1 MWVFFLIEKLGY
13 YYFSS
18 LLACFFFFL
27 CVMFTD
33 SVHLNWI
40 QDRIRRNADKKS
52 QIFFLVNGLKIHLIL
67 MLILSLL
74 ICYGLQDIK
83 YLVLLP
89 KQWRHFQ
96 NYELSEKKS
105 EILQTKCLR
114 GEGIF
119 FFTSHM
125 QQENLSIWNLHNLTE
140 EFQMKHVKRNVNVLF
155 YSCQIASIHWMC
167 DFGLLHYPTFIS
179 EKW

>member
-1 MWVFFLIEKLGY
+1 
-13 YYFSS
+13 
-18 LLACFFFFL
+18 
-27 CVMFTD
+27 
-33 SVHLNWI
+33 
-40 QDRIRRNADKKS
+40 
-52 QIFFLVNGLKIHLIL
+52 

-74 ICYGLQDIK
+74 ICHGLQDIK

-119 FFTSHM
+119 FFYKPYATGK
-125 QQENLSIWNLHNLTE
+125 LKYLK
-140 EFQMKHVKRNVNVLF
+140 F
-155 YSCQIASIHWMC
+155 A
-167 DFGLLHYPTFIS
+167 
-179 EKW
+179 

>member
-1 MWVFFLIEKLGY
+1 MACLFCSTLILSFLSTRIRRKVYGGAEYPVVGNLIFLYASVKLKKQPVSTDFHRTDGISTLVLLHSFINKCSFSINRFVCHFSILFIYKQLSVSFFLIEKLGY

-18 LLACFFFFL
+18 LLAFFFL

-74 ICYGLQDIK
+74 ICHGLQDIK

-89 KQWRHFQ
+89 KQ
-96 NYELSEKKS
+96 
-105 EILQTKCLR
+105 
-114 GEGIF
+114 
-119 FFTSHM
+119 
-125 QQENLSIWNLHNLTE
+125 
-140 EFQMKHVKRNVNVLF
+140 
-155 YSCQIASIHWMC
+155 
-167 DFGLLHYPTFIS
+167 
-179 EKW
+179 